1 MSLAPRSLSWEDPEL
16 EASVG
21 YIVRLYLPVGICR
34 STVPREDTICSEG
47 RGRIGEFRMRGNS
60 SLHISSCFLEEM
72 AF

>member
-1 MSLAPRSLSWEDPEL
+1 M

-47 RGRIGEFRMRGNS
+47 RGRTGEFRMREFRMRGNS
-60 SLHISSCFLEEM
+60 SLHIRSCFLEEM